1 MSNNQKIGAI
11 KDLINIKSV
20 IDGFIIDENDH
31 PTAIYEIKGGIN
43 TLTAAEQGITSAFE
57 GLKQAFN
64 TLKPNEE
71 VQIILS
77 GQQYNPDQ
85 LIFNYNEKV
94 DKDHVVPEYANFY
107 PNYLDNYLTAYCRE
121 NRVLEYKFYL
131 LFTYREPAIIIR
143 NLFLQKKQIVKKDV
157 VNLRREISLKS
168 RNFVGSLKQIGLE
181 VIDLN
186 RQEVLNILDKALNP
200 TQTTNTPIT
209 KMDNSFNEFKG
220 ILSRTPL
227 KETSDKIMLGKEYIK
242 TIYISDIPNIPGIMQ
257 NLFFKY
263 NYFTLTIFAKG
274 INQQDIKDDLK
285 QKLKTSIGTGGG
297 NADIENR
304 EIATATTELLAM
316 HTRGDIKFI
325 KFACYLSFKS
335 DSLEK
340 IDEISPD
347 FESVLQDGVPF
358 SGVFEQKTLWSST
371 LPFCRNRAD
380 HYFLT
385 LTGNAGAIS
394 GGLSNLFPFFNFEV
408 DNSEGGVLLGTS
420 ATNQP
425 VLYNPWSRKLI
436 NGNHVIIG
444 QPGSGKSFY
453 INLILNRLAPWKTEI
468 IIIDKSKSY
477 EVLCQCNKGQYIK
490 IGLNGEN
497 AYNVFDCIDF
507 DESLGE
513 ENDINIKGE
522 PTAGKISFITGL
534 FDIIL
539 SEEGEKRLNKLD
551 GSLVEDIIK
560 QTYKDNIKVSFSGKV
575 DSKSMPRLGSVI
587 ATIDKMIKDKE
598 KTEWKSELSKISQK
612 LGPFIGSGTY
622 ASLLDNTSNMS
633 LNSSF
638 IVFDISSLPDRDDIQ
653 SLAVYIISSFSMQRF
668 KVNKK
673 LGKKQILCVDEAW
686 YLARFTGG
694 RAFLLEL
701 AKRSRHLGLM
711 VLMATQQIND
721 FLGQPEAAQFLKS
734 AATTTIFKQS
744 STDLPL
750 LQPLL
755 ELNAMETNIL
765 SGLFQER
772 GRFSQAFFI
781 SGDKKN
787 TIYIRPDAVL
797 RWIATSE
804 PTYDVPAR
812 NKAIEESNGN
822 IWQAIIKLVSKGE

>member
-1 MSNNQKIGAI
+1 MATTTGAI
-11 KDLINIKSV
+11 KNLINIKTI

-31 PTAIYEIKGGIN
+31 PTAIYEVKGGIN
-43 TLTAAEQGITSAFE
+43 SLTAAEQAITNAFD

-64 TLKPNEE
+64 TLKQNEE
-71 VQIILS
+71 VQIILN
-77 GQQYNPDQ
+77 GQQYNPDP
-85 LIFNYNEKV
+85 LILKYNDLV
-94 DKDHVVPEYANFY
+94 DKSHVVPEYANFY
-107 PNYLDNYLTAYCRE
+107 PNYLDDYLSTYCRE
-121 NRVLEYKFYL
+121 NKVLDYKFYV
-131 LFTYREPAIIIR
+131 LFTYKEPDIIIK
-143 NLFLQKKQIVKKDV
+143 NLFMQKKKTVKKDV
-157 VNLRREISLKS
+157 VAMRRDISQRS
-168 RNFVGSLKQIGLE
+168 RGFIGALKQMGLE

-186 RQEVLNILDKALNP
+186 RQEVLNVLDKALNP
-200 TQTTNTPIT
+200 TQTAQTPIA

-220 ILSRTPL
+220 ILARTPL

-242 TIYISDIPNIPGIMQ
+242 TMYISDIPNIPGVIQ

-263 NYFTLTIFAKG
+263 SYFTLTIFAKG
-274 INQQDIKDDLK
+274 ISQQDQKDELK

-297 NADIENR
+297 RTDIENR
-304 EIATATTELLAM
+304 EIASSVTELLVM
-316 HTRGDIKFI
+316 HTRGDVKFI

-340 IDEISPD
+340 LEEITPEI
-347 FESVLQDGVPF
+347 ESVLQDGIPF
-358 SGVFEQKTLWSST
+358 SGIYEQKTLWSST
-371 LPFCRNRAD
+371 LPFCRNQAE
-380 HYFLT
+380 HWFLT
-385 LTGNAGAIS
+385 LTGNAGSIS
-394 GGLSNLFPFFNFEV
+394 AGLSNLFPFFNFEV

-425 VLYNPWSRKLI
+425 VLLNPWSKKLI
-436 NGNHVIIG
+436 NGNHVILG

-453 INLILNRLAPWKTEI
+453 VNLILNRLSPWKTEI

-477 EVLCQCNKGQYIK
+477 EILCECNKGQYIK

-497 AYNVFDCIDF
+497 AYNVFDCIDY
-507 DESLGE
+507 EEALGE

-551 GSLVEDIIK
+551 SSLVEEIIV
-560 QTYKDNIKVSFSGKV
+560 QTYKENIKVSPSGKV
-575 DSKSMPRLGSVI
+575 IVESVPHLGSVI
-587 ATIDKMIKDKE
+587 DTIENMLKDK
-598 KTEWKSELSKISQK
+598 KNFEWKGELSRISQK
-612 LGPFIGSGTY
+612 LGPFVGTGTY
-622 ASLLDNTSNMS
+622 AALLDNKSNMS

-638 IVFDISSLPDRDDIQ
+638 IVFDISGLPDRDDIQ
-653 SLAVYIISSFSMQRF
+653 SLAVYIISSFAMQRF
-668 KVNKK
+668 KINKK

-734 AATTTIFKQS
+734 AVTKTIFKQS

-750 LQPLL
+750 LQSLL
-755 ELNAMETNIL
+755 ELNARETDIL

-772 GRFSQAFFI
+772 GRFSQAFYI
-781 SGDKKN
+781 SGDIKN

-804 PTYDVPAR
+804 PTFDVPAR

-822 IWQAIIKLVSKGE
+822 IWQAITKLVSKGA

>member
-1 MSNNQKIGAI
+1 MPTITGAV
-11 KDLINIKSV
+11 KDLINIKTI
-20 IDGFIIDENDH
+20 IDGFIIDETDH

-43 TLTAAEQGITSAFE
+43 TLTAPEMAITNALE

-64 TLKPNEE
+64 TLKSNEE
-71 VQIILS
+71 VQIILN
-77 GQQYNPDQ
+77 GQQYNPDE
-85 LIFNYNEKV
+85 LIYKYNEKV
-94 DKDHVVPEYANFY
+94 DKEHHIPEYANFY
-107 PNYLDNYLTAYCRE
+107 PNYLDDYLTSYCRE
-121 NRVLEYKFYL
+121 NRVLDYKFYV
-131 LFTYREPAIIIR
+131 LFTYREPEIIIK
-143 NLFLQKKQIVKKDV
+143 NLFMKKKTTVKKDV
-157 VNLRREISLKS
+157 VTLRREISLRS
-168 RNFVGSLKQIGLE
+168 RSFVGSLKQLGLE
-181 VIDLN
+181 VLDLN
-186 RQEVLNILDKALNP
+186 RQEIKNLLDKALNP
-200 TQTTNTPIT
+200 TQTSKTPIE
-209 KMDNSFNEFKG
+209 KMDNSLNEFKG
-220 ILSRTPL
+220 ILARTPL

-242 TIYISDIPNIPGIMQ
+242 TMYISDIPNIPGVIQ

-263 NYFTLTIFAKG
+263 NYFTLSIFAKG

-297 NADIENR
+297 RTDIENR
-304 EIATATTELLAM
+304 EIASATTELLAM
-316 HTRGDIKFI
+316 HTRGDVKFI

-335 DSLEK
+335 ESLERLE
-340 IDEISPD
+340 EISPD
-347 FESVLQDGVPF
+347 FESVLQDGIPF
-358 SGVFEQKTLWSST
+358 NGIFEQKTLWSST
-371 LPFCRNRAD
+371 LPLCNNRAG

-425 VLYNPWSRKLI
+425 VLLNPWSKKLI

-453 INLILNRLAPWKTEI
+453 VNLILNRLSPWKTEI

-477 EVLCQCNKGQYIK
+477 EILCKCNKGQYIK

-497 AYNVFDCIDF
+497 SYNVFDCIDY

-513 ENDINIKGE
+513 ENDINVKGE
-522 PTAGKISFITGL
+522 PTPGKISFITGL

-551 GSLVEDIIK
+551 SSLVEEIIK
-560 QTYKDNIKVSFSGKV
+560 QTYKDHIKVSSSGKV
-575 DSKSMPRLGSVI
+575 DVKSIPRLGMVI
-587 ATIDKMIKDKE
+587 DTIDSMIKDK
-598 KTEWKSELSKISQK
+598 KNLEWKSELSRISQK
-612 LGPFIGSGTY
+612 LGPFVGTGTY
-622 ASLLDNTSNMS
+622 ASLLDNNSNMS

-638 IVFDISSLPDRDDIQ
+638 VVFDISGLPDRDDIQ

-694 RAFLLEL
+694 RSFLLEL

-750 LQPLL
+750 LKPLL
-755 ELNAMETNIL
+755 ELNDMETNIL

-812 NKAIEESNGN
+812 NKAIEESGGDV
-822 IWQAIIKLVSKGE
+822 WKAITKLVSKGV